1 MCKSGLTFIFWLML
15 LIVLMGCNHSSS
27 EKVKG
32 HLIIIG
38 GGSPRPAIAMQKFVE
53 LAGGPQARIAIIPMA
68 SEMYRENGL
77 NYEKEFLALSAKKAR
92 AFYILDNQNANS
104 DSTID
109 SLKSYTGFF
118 FGGGDQ
124 NRLVTIFK
132 HTRALQILQQKY
144 KEGAVMGGTSAGAA
158 VMSRVMITGE
168 GNWSVLKK
176 DSTDFD
182 EGFGFISGAIIDQHF
197 TQRERFNRLLSLV
210 IQHRLMGIGIDE
222 RTAIW
227 VKPTGKA
234 EVMGECGVVVL
245 DPDEAVYSHSEN
257 WLSAK
262 NIRVSIYT
270 FGESFKVNS
279 F

>member
-1 MCKSGLTFIFWLML
+1 MCKSRLIFIFWLMVPIIL
-15 LIVLMGCNHSSS
+15 SGCRHSSS
-27 EKVKG
+27 DKVEG
-32 HLIIIG
+32 HLMIIG
-38 GGSPRPAIAMQKFVE
+38 GGSPRPVIAMQKFVE
-53 LAGGPQARIAIIPMA
+53 LAGGPQARIGIIPMA
-68 SEMYRENGL
+68 SEMYRENGQ
-77 NYEKEFLALSAKKAR
+77 NYQKEFQALGAKKAR
-92 AFYILDNQNANS
+92 AFYIIDNQSANS

-109 SLKSYTGFF
+109 SLNSYTGFF

-132 HTRALQILQQKY
+132 HSRALQLLQQKY
-144 KEGAVMGGTSAGAA
+144 KEGAVLGGTSAGAA
-158 VMSRVMITGE
+158 IMSKIMITGE

-182 EGFGFISGAIIDQHF
+182 EGFGFISEVIIDQHF

-227 VKPTGKA
+227 VKPTGEA
-234 EVMGECGVVVL
+234 EVIGECGVVVL
-245 DPDEAVYSHSEN
+245 DPHAAAYSHSEN

-262 NIRVSIYT
+262 NIRLSIYT
-270 FGESFKVNS
+270 AGESFS
-279 F
+279 IRSY

>member
-1 MCKSGLTFIFWLML
+1 MCKSGLNFIFWLIL
-15 LIVLMGCNHSSS
+15 LIVLSGCNNSSS
-27 EKVKG
+27 GKVKG

-38 GGSPRPAIAMQKFVE
+38 GGSPRPVIAMQKFVE
-53 LAGGPQARIAIIPMA
+53 LAGGTQARIAIIPMA
-68 SEMYRENGL
+68 SERYRENGQ
-77 NYEKEFLALSAKKAR
+77 NYQKEFQALGAKKAR
-92 AFYILDNQNANS
+92 AFYILDNQSANS

-124 NRLVTIFK
+124 NRLLTIFK
-132 HTRALQILQQKY
+132 HTRALQLLQQKY
-144 KEGAVMGGTSAGAA
+144 KEGAVMSGTSAGAA
-158 VMSRVMITGE
+158 IMSKIMITGE

-227 VKPTGKA
+227 VKPTGEA
-234 EVMGECGVVVL
+234 EVTGECGVVVL
-245 DPDEAVYSHSEN
+245 NPQVAVYSPSEN

-262 NIRVSIYT
+262 NIHLSIYT
-270 FGESFKVNS
+270 SGESFKINS
-279 F
+279 Y